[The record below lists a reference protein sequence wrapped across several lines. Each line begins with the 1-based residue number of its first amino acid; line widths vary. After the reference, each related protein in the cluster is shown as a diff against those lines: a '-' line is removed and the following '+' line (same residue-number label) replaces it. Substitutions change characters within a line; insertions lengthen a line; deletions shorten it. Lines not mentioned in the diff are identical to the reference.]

1 MNPQQIGIF
10 FDVDDTLYDHLQPLF
25 EALQQVIPQQQ
36 ESLSYSDVYQRFRYY
51 SEVLVS
57 PQNPQALPLEE
68 MRYQRFILTLKEF
81 EIEITEEQAKQMQ
94 AVYIGSQYNIRPY
107 DGVVELIHELMDQGY
122 TVGLLTNGPAEH
134 QWKKICALHMD
145 QVFARD
151 RIFISGEVGL
161 EKPDPAI
168 FNYVNRLTDTTPEHS
183 FFIGD
188 SWRNDVV
195 GAVSAHWHMIWF
207 NARHAVRESNH
218 QPDTEAV
225 NYTEI
230 RTQLL
235 AMIAKQFD
243 SSSID

>member
-10 FDVDDTLYDHLQPLF
+10 FDVDDTLYDHLQPLI
-25 EALQQVIPQQQ
+25 EALQTVIPQQQ
-36 ESLSYSDVYQRFRYY
+36 ESLSYGDVYQRFRYY
-51 SEVLVS
+51 SEILVS
-57 PQNPQALPLEE
+57 PQTAHPLSLEE

-81 EIEITEEQAKQMQ
+81 EIEINEEQAKQMQ
-94 AVYIGSQYNIRPY
+94 AIYFSCQYNIRPY

-151 RIFISGEVGL
+151 RIFISGEIGL

-168 FNYVNRLTDTTPEHS
+168 FAYVNRQTDTIPAHS
-183 FFIGD
+183 YFIGD

-207 NARHAVRESNH
+207 NARHAVRESDH
-218 QPDTEAV
+218 QPDTEAE
-225 NYTEI
+225 NYPEI

-235 AMIAKQFD
+235 AMIDKYST
-243 SSSID
+243 SS